1 MKNTNAEVYIAGP
14 LWNAYE
20 KKHSISLAKMFRDQG
35 YSVFNPIED
44 GIEGAAQKISAE
56 ELIHNIHALDFSR
69 VMESSIFVANLDGSQ
84 VDDGTAAESGMAYVS
99 KVGIPGETGEGLPR
113 VKLML
118 AYFSDT
124 RSLTPNMKRNPLVI
138 GSFDAV
144 FSDLEELVDYAFK
157 HCPPQASR

>member
-1 MKNTNAEVYIAGP
+1 MKNPNAEVYIAGP
-14 LWNAYE
+14 LFNAQE
-20 KKHSISLAKMFRDQG
+20 NKHNITLAKMFREKG

-44 GIEGAAQKISAE
+44 GIEGAAQKISEE
-56 ELIHNIHALDFSR
+56 ELIHNIHAPDFSR
-69 VMESSIFVANLDGSQ
+69 VMRARIFVANLDGPQ

-99 KVGIPGETGEGLPR
+99 KVGIPGKMREDSPR

-124 RSLTPNMKRNPLVI
+124 RSLTSNMKRNPLVI

-144 FSDLEELVDYAFK
+144 FSNLEELVDYACK
-157 HCPPQASR
+157 RCPPKSPR